1 MENIEQT
8 ISNFKSIEEINDLK
22 ESIQKQLKQVRNTKR
37 KINKIIDE
45 ANASLEESEKQEQK
59 HLNDLER
66 LNELGLQFN
75 SLIKPSGKA

>member
-1 MENIEQT
+1 MDNIEQI

-59 HLNDLER
+59 HLDDLER

-75 SLIKPSGKA
+75 SLIQPDGKA

>member
-1 MENIEQT
+1 MDNIEQT

-59 HLNDLER
+59 HLDDLER

-75 SLIKPSGKA
+75 SLIQPDGKA